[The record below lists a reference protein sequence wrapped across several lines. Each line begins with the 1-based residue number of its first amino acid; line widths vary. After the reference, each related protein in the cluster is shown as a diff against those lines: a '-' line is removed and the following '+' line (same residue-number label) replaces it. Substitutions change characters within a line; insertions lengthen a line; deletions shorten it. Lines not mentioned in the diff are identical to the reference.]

1 MCGCVSTNKLLD
13 MSVLFC
19 LSMEG
24 EKWRR
29 GREVMNVGKGKRTGK
44 RRIRG
49 IVKKNMIQQKKKKR
63 QKREATI
70 VKRHVSA

>member
-1 MCGCVSTNKLLD
+1 MNLCGCVSSNKLLD

-29 GREVMNVGKGKRTGK
+29 GREVMKVGNVKRTGK

-49 IVKKNMIQQKKKKR
+49 IVKEKHDTAKKKKKED
-63 QKREATI
+63 KRE
-70 VKRHVSA
+70 RQPL